1 MPTPTPEAATA
12 PRSRA
17 EKKLVTRSRLLDAA
31 EKVFSTRG
39 FADASLDEIAE
50 IAGLTKGAVYSN
62 FDKKLDLLLAVLDE
76 RMNRRFISI
85 TELVDTSQGL
95 PEQAEEGGRL
105 FMEAFQEER
114 DLYLLWL
121 ECSVHS
127 VHDPD
132 VREALVQLDQAI
144 RRAVANFITY
154 HADLLGIT
162 LPIPAMQLATA
173 AHLPRRRPRPGTHE
187 ESGVGPRRPVR
198 EPPDPALPWARP
210 GTTRRSERR
219 ASSGPR
225 IDEGIP
231 ACHDRRI
238 LTRQDP
244 FNGQLELLPGEGPR
258 DRLDDDTPRRARG
271 AERAPT

>member
-1 MPTPTPEAATA
+1 MTQTTPPAPTTTT

-85 TELVDTSQGL
+85 TELVDTSKAL

-132 VREALVQLDQAI
+132 VREALVRLDQAI

-154 HADLLGIT
+154 HAELVGIT

-173 AHLPRRRPRPGTHE
+173 VTCLADGLALERMKNPESVPDDLFGNLLILLYRGLDPERPAT
-187 ESGVGPRRPVR
+187 
-198 EPPDPALPWARP
+198 
-210 GTTRRSERR
+210 
-219 ASSGPR
+219 
-225 IDEGIP
+225 
-231 ACHDRRI
+231 
-238 LTRQDP
+238 
-244 FNGQLELLPGEGPR
+244 
-258 DRLDDDTPRRARG
+258 
-271 AERAPT
+271 

>member
-1 MPTPTPEAATA
+1 MVGNMSTTPTEPDTG

-31 EKVFSTRG
+31 EKVFSARG

-85 TELVDTSQGL
+85 TELIDTSQAL
-95 PEQAEEGGRL
+95 PEQAVEGGRL
-105 FMEAFQEER
+105 FMERFQEER

-132 VREALVQLDQAI
+132 VREALVQLDLKI
-144 RRAVANFITY
+144 RKAVASFITY
-154 HADLLGIT
+154 HAELVGIS

-173 AHLPRRRPRPGTHE
+173 VTCLADGLALERMKNPDSVPDELFGNLLIMLYRGLDP
-187 ESGVGPRRPVR
+187 ESPLV
-198 EPPDPALPWARP
+198 
-210 GTTRRSERR
+210 
-219 ASSGPR
+219 
-225 IDEGIP
+225 
-231 ACHDRRI
+231 
-238 LTRQDP
+238 
-244 FNGQLELLPGEGPR
+244 
-258 DRLDDDTPRRARG
+258 
-271 AERAPT
+271 